1 MEEEGEKVEKTKT
14 LGERNEEVRRRLL
27 RPVEREEREAQ
38 RIEAEARDLADAYEM
53 INYANLKKRL
63 TLSTITDE
71 EGRPYYVEY
80 CPLRIC
86 DRTEIA
92 SIKDDDEEIQTN
104 KRNRHAV
111 YLLLRRANPEKWTK
125 DVVYGLPASFIDT
138 ILIEY
143 GRVEAERFLL
153 PVLQQ
158 SLDGFRSMVT
168 PRNSS

>member
-1 MEEEGEKVEKTKT
+1 MENEGEKVEKS

-168 PRNSS
+168 PRSSS